1 MIDDN
6 TDIIKLQE
14 ILLQRIHDQENKILE
29 KVKSYQER
37 NDKKVMNLENELE
50 VQKTRN
56 ISMQNIINTHNL
68 LIDKIPDIEKREGLN
83 GEDIFAHKI
92 KITKLEKD
100 LTTACQ
106 KYDKIYFDNLIL
118 PGVIGDGNRYK
129 NVRDYIEVIILT
141 T

>member
-68 LIDKIPDIEKREGLN
+68 LIDKINILINTLLIMLN
-83 GEDIFAHKI
+83 IY
-92 KITKLEKD
+92 D
-100 LTTACQ
+100 LMN
-106 KYDKIYFDNLIL
+106 YFLLRLLRLYIL
-118 PGVIGDGNRYK
+118 
-129 NVRDYIEVIILT
+129 LS
-141 T
+141 